1 MMSLHL
7 EEDGHPMGGKKR
19 ARNYAFR
26 IYMIWH
32 MSFSFFRNGE
42 KQMFIL
48 HIIWT
53 NIEIS
58 DEKEYQ
64 VFISSFQK
72 ISLEN
77 ISF

>member
-1 MMSLHL
+1 MMSHHL

-32 MSFSFFRNGE
+32 MSFSFFKNGE
-42 KQMFIL
+42 KQMLLL

-53 NIEIS
+53 NIETNNFS

-64 VFISSFQK
+64 VLISPFQK
-72 ISLEN
+72 YH
-77 ISF
+77 

>member
-32 MSFSFFRNGE
+32 MSLLFFKNGE
-42 KQMFIL
+42 KQMLLL

-53 NIEIS
+53 NIETNNFS

-64 VFISSFQK
+64 VLISPFQK
-72 ISLEN
+72 YR
-77 ISF
+77 